1 MKVRTREEAAK
12 QLQRYFVDEALQ
24 MWEECYNERV
34 PWGVKTEMGDMKAD
48 GLSTAEICYAIWR
61 TSVQE
66 SELEGREAWEYVKR
80 IAYNI
85 LGRRIDW
92 KGAAL

>member
-1 MKVRTREEAAK
+1 MRTRDQAGK

-24 MWEECYNERV
+24 MWRECYGGDPPR
-34 PWGVKTEMGDMKAD
+34 GAKTEMGDMKRD

-61 TSVQE
+61 TRAQE
-66 SELEGREAWEYVKR
+66 PKKHGAEAWTYVRR